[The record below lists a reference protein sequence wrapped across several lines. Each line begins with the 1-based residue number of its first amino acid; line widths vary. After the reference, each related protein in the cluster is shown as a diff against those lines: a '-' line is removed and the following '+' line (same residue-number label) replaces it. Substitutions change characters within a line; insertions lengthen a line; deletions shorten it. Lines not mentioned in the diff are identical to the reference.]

1 MDAVSE
7 PIVGQVFED
16 VDVLR
21 MEVVRRAIPVM
32 MDSV

>member
-21 MEVVRRAIPVM
+21 MEVVRQAIPVM